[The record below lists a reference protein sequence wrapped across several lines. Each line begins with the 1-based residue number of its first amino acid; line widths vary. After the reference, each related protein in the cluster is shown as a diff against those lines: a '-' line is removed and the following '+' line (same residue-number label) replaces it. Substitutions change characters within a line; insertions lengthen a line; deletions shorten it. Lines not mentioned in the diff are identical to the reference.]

1 MWEYYNDVR
10 LTNQIIENHKIVNF
24 KSGVSDYSKITSYD
38 AFLAIIKPH
47 MEELRMKGKDQSEYA
62 AKQRIEAKIKAGTLK
77 PRNAK
82 DV

>member
-1 MWEYYNDVR
+1 MWGYYNDVR

-24 KSGVSDYSKITSYD
+24 KSGASDYGRVTSYD

-47 MEELRMKGKDQSEYA
+47 MEELRMKGKDQSDYA

-77 PRNAK
+77 SRNAK